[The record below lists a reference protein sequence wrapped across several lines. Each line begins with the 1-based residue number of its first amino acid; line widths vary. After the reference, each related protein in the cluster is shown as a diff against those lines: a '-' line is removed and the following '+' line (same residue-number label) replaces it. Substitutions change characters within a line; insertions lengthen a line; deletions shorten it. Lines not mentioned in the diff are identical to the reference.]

1 MAIVLD
7 LSSEEL
13 GEERLQRFAFGLN
26 RALSDAEGLRSEVA
40 EAPAEAGDRGAA
52 LVVGKILLE
61 VLKSAGAAALIE
73 VLGAWLT
80 QEPSIRVKMTLP
92 SGTVVEVDARN
103 VDSEELR
110 RVLRDVSG
118 PGAAA

>member
-1 MAIVLD
+1 M
-7 LSSEEL
+7 
-13 GEERLQRFAFGLN
+13 
-26 RALSDAEGLRSEVA
+26 
-40 EAPAEAGDRGAA
+40 
-52 LVVGKILLE
+52 GKILLE